1 MVSLSQKPTSS
12 CLRLP
17 GMALLYIVARIALFT
32 MYHWVFF
39 YSYHLPC
46 VCLHDNPA
54 IRSLCSAFSTTYR
67 LTARGWRRCFYS
79 FPAWAKRSTQLYLP
93 NIAKHF
99 RDAMCILYA
108 FFLGQNIGGS
118 RFDRILSFTS
128 FFWSFC
134 SCEILPCSSETDQAC
149 GNWTRQCR
157 WRDFPSI
164 GHYATTMPWW
174 QSQTMKSEIWCST
187 NRFLPFKLISKDCTH
202 GKDKE
207 FNFLIHLHQVV
218 QVDPGMTGKESSSWM
233 AVFPP

>member
-12 CLRLP
+12 CLRLL

-46 VCLHDNPA
+46 VFLHDNPA

-118 RFDRILSFTS
+118 RFDRILSFTC
-128 FFWSFC
+128 FFFGAFAAVKS
-134 SCEILPCSSETDQAC
+134 SRVPVKQTRHAETEQGNAGGEI
-149 GNWTRQCR
+149 
-157 WRDFPSI
+157 
-164 GHYATTMPWW
+164 
-174 QSQTMKSEIWCST
+174 
-187 NRFLPFKLISKDCTH
+187 FLPLATMLRPCLGGNH
-202 GKDKE
+202 R
-207 FNFLIHLHQVV
+207 L
-218 QVDPGMTGKESSSWM
+218 
-233 AVFPP
+233 